1 MRKVILHYHL
11 FKNAGTSLDAAFKEN
26 FSEDKG
32 EWVTKEFPA
41 QPATNREKVREWILD
56 TQSAKCFSS
65 HTAIFPVPTFEE
77 IEVIPVIFYRHPID
91 RIASA
96 YSFEKK
102 QGGTGFGSV
111 LARNTSLAG
120 YIETRLSLQYDRQC
134 RDFHS
139 SRLSTMYSQEFG
151 DELTR
156 SLKAI
161 NELPFIGLVEEYDC
175 SLKQLNEYI
184 NENTSFEIELEVKKV
199 NVSNREILPLEEK
212 LEKIKQKVGEQ
223 LYEELLKANEIDLK
237 LYDLIRDRYHAKP

>member
-26 FSEDKG
+26 FSEDNG

-56 TQSAKCFSS
+56 TQNAKCFSS

-161 NELPFIGLVEEYDC
+161 NELPFIGLVEEYDY

-184 NENTSFEIELEVKKV
+184 NLNTSFGIELEVKKV

-212 LEKIKQKVGEQ
+212 LEKIKKKVGEQ

-237 LYDLIRDRYHAKP
+237 LYDLIRDRYYAKS